1 MTKALLFTLSKMIHT
16 SGLPL
21 NFRDVMPLDC
31 RVEVCCGARPS
42 ADRGCITAAKGA
54 LASTLL
60 NAKMRNGTPYG
71 LVDLT
76 DTRTPRTLT
85 ASAHEV
91 FHLGQGQWTGSFKRP
106 VRKNQFT
113 KMSRT
118 SIMIVSSWD
127 NSSLVS
133 ASDATHT
140 DPLAKPS
147 VWRWLRETSNVSLQ
161 MRTLLICIQIK
172 NRPMALNVTWARR
185 LVSERKV
192 LHRGYLSFGLSVR

>member
-1 MTKALLFTLSKMIHT
+1 MIHT

-31 RVEVCCGARPS
+31 RVEVCCGARPKSIEAIGILYSLARPS

-76 DTRTPRTLT
+76 DTRTPRPLT

-91 FHLGQGQWTGSFKRP
+91 FHLGQGQ
-106 VRKNQFT
+106 
-113 KMSRT
+113 
-118 SIMIVSSWD
+118 
-127 NSSLVS
+127 
-133 ASDATHT
+133 
-140 DPLAKPS
+140 
-147 VWRWLRETSNVSLQ
+147 
-161 MRTLLICIQIK
+161 
-172 NRPMALNVTWARR
+172 
-185 LVSERKV
+185 
-192 LHRGYLSFGLSVR
+192 

>member
-1 MTKALLFTLSKMIHT
+1 MTFTLLKYFEDRTQTDSFDSLSISATLNSNKHGFPILYKTLWNRVFCKKNVHRWMWNLTNKTNRLMTKALLFTLSKMIHT

-31 RVEVCCGARPS
+31 RVEVCRGARPS

-91 FHLGQGQWTGSFKRP
+91 FHLGQGQWTGPMNRFFQTTRSKEP
-106 VRKNQFT
+106 IHQNE
-113 KMSRT
+113 
-118 SIMIVSSWD
+118 
-127 NSSLVS
+127 
-133 ASDATHT
+133 SDFYH
-140 DPLAKPS
+140 DCFI
-147 VWRWLRETSNVSLQ
+147 LR
-161 MRTLLICIQIK
+161 
-172 NRPMALNVTWARR
+172 
-185 LVSERKV
+185 
-192 LHRGYLSFGLSVR
+192 